1 MSTLLIIVGAALL
14 YLGGDLLVRNAS
26 RLAESLG
33 VTPLVIGLTVVA
45 FGTSSPELAA
55 TLTSAFRGAPEL
67 VLGNVIGS
75 NIANVGLILGLTALF
90 YPLQGGR
97 GLVARELPLML
108 LVLALTF
115 PMLYDGQLGR
125 TEALMLL
132 ALLGAYLVYQ
142 FRKGDVS
149 PEVVEETAAEGPIWR
164 FALGA
169 VAGILLLLVGA
180 QALVEGAVVLA
191 RSLGISERVIGLTL
205 VALGTSLPEL
215 ASSLVAALRREGA
228 LILGSIVGSS
238 IFNVLAILGLTVM
251 VRPIVFP
258 FAELRL
264 DLGVML
270 VLSALVW
277 PLMRRG
283 WRLGRGGGAVL
294 LGLYGLY
301 VGYLFIDVL

>member
-1 MSTLLIIVGAALL
+1 VSTLLIIVGAALL

-115 PMLYDGQLGR
+115 PMLYDG
-125 TEALMLL
+125 
-132 ALLGAYLVYQ
+132 
-142 FRKGDVS
+142 
-149 PEVVEETAAEGPIWR
+149 
-164 FALGA
+164 
-169 VAGILLLLVGA
+169 
-180 QALVEGAVVLA
+180 
-191 RSLGISERVIGLTL
+191 
-205 VALGTSLPEL
+205 
-215 ASSLVAALRREGA
+215 
-228 LILGSIVGSS
+228 
-238 IFNVLAILGLTVM
+238 
-251 VRPIVFP
+251 
-258 FAELRL
+258 
-264 DLGVML
+264 
-270 VLSALVW
+270 
-277 PLMRRG
+277 
-283 WRLGRGGGAVL
+283 
-294 LGLYGLY
+294 
-301 VGYLFIDVL
+301 